1 MFLSIVEKPM
11 YFRSILSG
19 TLAILL
25 VSSAIVQAD
34 DRAGLFNS
42 SQPESAE
49 SGLSLAKF
57 GLPKLFGGKEK
68 PAGDVE
74 MAQAGDP
81 RITALEEQVRA
92 LSGTIEELNFQIL
105 QMQEQMRKMQEDNE
119 FRFQE
124 LEQKKTDAGAPA
136 GNKAPSDENVAS
148 APAEQPA
155 SPTAAEDQAA
165 AAEEDDAVGV
175 PMEPEVLIDNRTGDP
190 AEIPSGTG
198 GADGLGTPP
207 KDFGTITFDDKGN
220 VTGGSVADQT
230 TQSVDGATGEP
241 SVVRQAI
248 PNTPAAQKPAETQM
262 AALPATDDPEEL
274 YRNSYEFILSGDY
287 GTAEEGFRNHISRFP
302 ADAKAADAHFWL
314 GEALLGQ
321 KKYRDAAETF
331 LSANKEYPSSKK
343 APDMLL
349 KLGVSL
355 VGLDQKD
362 VACATF
368 SEIGKR
374 YPNISGALKERVK
387 QEQALAAC

>member
-1 MFLSIVEKPM
+1 M

-25 VSSAIVQAD
+25 VSSAIVRAD
-34 DRAGLFNS
+34 DRVGLLNSFESTTAGN
-42 SQPESAE
+42 
-49 SGLSLAKF
+49 GLTLVKF

-68 PAGDVE
+68 PADGNVT

-81 RITALEEQVRA
+81 RITALEEQVRS

-124 LEQKKTDAGAPA
+124 LEQKKTDAGAPTDS
-136 GNKAPSDENVAS
+136 KVAS
-148 APAEQPA
+148 APAKRA
-155 SPTAAEDQAA
+155 SPPATEGQAA
-165 AAEEDDAVGV
+165 AAEDESQGGA
-175 PMEPEVLIDNRTGDP
+175 PMEPDVLVDEGTGDP
-190 AEIPSGTG
+190 AEVPSGTG
-198 GADGLGTPP
+198 GAEGLGAPP

-220 VTGGSVADQT
+220 VTGGSDADQT
-230 TQSVDGATGEP
+230 TQSVPSKAGTASGEP
-241 SVVRQAI
+241 PVVRQAI
-248 PNTPAAQKPAETQM
+248 PNQPAAAKPADHKPAGTQM
-262 AALPATDDPEEL
+262 AALPSTDSPEEL

-287 GTAEEGFRNHISRFP
+287 GTAEAGFRDHIARFP
-302 ADAKAADAHFWL
+302 SDPKAADAHFWL

-321 KKYRDAAETF
+321 KKYRDAAEVF
-331 LSANKEYPSSKK
+331 LAANKEYPSSKK

-374 YPNISGALKERVK
+374 YPDISGALKERIK
-387 QEQALAAC
+387 QERALASC